1 MAKWKNLTMRV
12 VIDTNVLLVSAS
24 RKSASYWLFDAFLK
38 KKFEFAFTTDI
49 IAEYDEQF
57 SSHWNLNAAETVMAI
72 VVNATNTV
80 PTTVYYR
87 FNLIIYDA
95 DDNKFADCAFASNAD
110 YLVSNDSDFDV
121 LKKTDFPKI
130 RVVSLDEFK
139 QILIDANLIE
149 P

>member
-1 MAKWKNLTMRV
+1 MRV

-38 KKFEFAFTTDI
+38 KKFEIALTTDI

-57 SSHWNLNAAETVMAI
+57 SLQWNADAAEAI
-72 VVNATNTV
+72 VPVVVNATNTIA
-80 PTTVYYR
+80 TIIYYR
-87 FNLIIYDA
+87 LNLITYDP
-95 DDNKFADCAFASNAD
+95 DDNKFADCAFASDAD
-110 YLVSNDSDFDV
+110 YLVSNDSDFDI

-139 QILIDANLIE
+139 RLLLERNLIE